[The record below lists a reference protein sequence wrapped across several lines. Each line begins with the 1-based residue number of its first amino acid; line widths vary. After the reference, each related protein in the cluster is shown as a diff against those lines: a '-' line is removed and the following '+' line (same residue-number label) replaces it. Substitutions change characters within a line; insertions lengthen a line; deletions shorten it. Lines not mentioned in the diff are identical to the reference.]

1 MWQTLYNG
9 EILFAWSLYKKTYF
23 CGMRNGPLAT
33 CFMACAILQL
43 RRVACV
49 FNMSLELL
57 CEGVRTCIIYNIPD
71 LFWKGPWRKD
81 LNENHGT
88 YWGMRAV
95 AGVQDVHSQE
105 TYHVIRYFHT
115 FLKRSNLE
123 WQDIL
128 MPNLCTISDLTVDK
142 PWNDLS
148 RAWND
153 LSMAW
158 NGLSRAW
165 TGVPE
170 FSTYFI
176 FLLQQNFGSPKRSA
190 TCGFQ
195 SGYSWWHKN
204 SKTYS
209 FKAVIIYPWSLFKSF
224 VALFIFF
231 LVFR

>member
-1 MWQTLYNG
+1 MVKYFLRG
-9 EILFAWSLYKKTYF
+9 LFIRRLTF
-23 CGMRNGPLAT
+23 V
-33 CFMACAILQL
+33 ACAMVLL
-43 RRVACV
+43 RHVSWLAQYFSCVGSHVFSTCHWNCCAKEWEHASYITSLRV
-49 FNMSLELL
+49 E
-57 CEGVRTCIIYNIPD
+57 D